1 VCQRFTQGTVR
12 QQPWHFVAQ
21 VARRLPSLG
30 HHVVLVTDGGG
41 TSPVEEEV
49 AGIEVRRVPSVRRP
63 TFLGN
68 KTLDRV
74 LASERP
80 DVTIW
85 NLGTTSL
92 MHVGLRGAPGQQIG
106 LFTSPLYRASAVLDP
121 KLHHLRLEPEA
132 MAMHGIP
139 AVIPRRLLRWRLRS
153 PAIRGYLVQSD
164 QLRNEMVRTGVPADR
179 VRAVGTGVED
189 VWRTSVPD
197 GAAVSRRRQLG
208 ITDTEQVVSY
218 LGSPALIRGPDT
230 LIEAVA
236 ECRARLANLRLL
248 LLLRCHDGGFVG
260 QQRLLD
266 DLITRRGLRDA
277 VHTVSGLLPPSEVR
291 EWVAASDVVAL
302 PFKIVPS
309 DAPVAPLEVIAA
321 GCPLVTT
328 PIGGLANLARFGPVY
343 MSTPGDKSTL
353 ATAILQALAEDASSQ
368 STRRD
373 PIPTWEDV
381 TAHVIDAVTTFT
393 AGAAA

>member
-1 VCQRFTQGTVR
+1 MR

-30 HHVVLVTDGGG
+30 HGVVVVTDGAG

-63 TFLGN
+63 AFLGN

-74 LASERP
+74 LARERP

-85 NLGTTSL
+85 NLGITSL
-92 MHVGLRGAPGQQIG
+92 MHVSLRGAPGQQIG

-121 KLHHLRLEPEA
+121 KLHHVRLEPA
-132 MAMHGIP
+132 LLAMHGIP
-139 AVIPRRLLRWRLRS
+139 AVIPRQLLRWRLGS
-153 PAIRGYLVQSD
+153 SVIRGYLVQSD
-164 QLRNEMVRTGVPADR
+164 QLRDEM
-179 VRAVGTGVED
+179 VGTGVSAARVQTVGTGVD
-189 VWRTSVPD
+189 NTWRASVPAE
-197 GAAVSRRRQLG
+197 AAARRRHESG
-208 ITDTEQVVSY
+208 ISDTVKLVAY
-218 LGSPALIRGPDT
+218 LGSPELMRGPDT
-230 LIEAVA
+230 LIDAVA
-236 ECRARLANLRLL
+236 ECRARSADVHLL
-248 LLLRCHDGGFVG
+248 LLMRCREGEFAR
-260 QQRLLD
+260 QRRLLD
-266 DLITRRGLRDA
+266 NLIRHHALEAA
-277 VHTVSGLLPPSEVR
+277 VHVISGFLPVREVQ
-291 EWVAASDVVAL
+291 EWVAASDAVAL

-328 PIGGLANLARFGPVY
+328 PIGGLADLARFGPVY
-343 MSTPGDKSTL
+343 MSAPGDKSTL
-353 ATAILQALAEDASSQ
+353 ATAILRALAEGASGE

-373 PIPTWEDV
+373 PIPTWEQV
-381 TAHVIDAVTTFT
+381 TANVVDAVKAFT

>member
-1 VCQRFTQGTVR
+1 MR

-30 HHVVLVTDGGG
+30 HHVVVVTDGGG

-63 TFLGN
+63 PFLGN
-68 KTLDRV
+68 RILDHA
-74 LASERP
+74 LALERP
-80 DVTIW
+80 DVTVW
-85 NLGTTSL
+85 NLGITSL
-92 MHVGLRGAPGQQIG
+92 LHIDLRGVPGQHIG

-153 PAIRGYLVQSD
+153 PVIRGYLVQSD
-164 QLRNEMVRTGVPADR
+164 QQRDEMVRTGVPADR
-179 VRAVGTGVED
+179 VQTVGTSVED

-197 GAAVSRRRQLG
+197 GVAANRRRQLG
-208 ITDTEQVVSY
+208 ITDTEQVVTY

-236 ECRARLANLRLL
+236 ECRARSVNLRLL
-248 LLLRCHDGGFVG
+248 MLLRCHDGDFVG
-260 QQRLLD
+260 QRRLLD
-266 DLITRRGLRDA
+266 DLITRHGLRDA
-277 VHTVSGLLPPSEVR
+277 VHTVFGLLPPSEVR

-328 PIGGLANLARFGPVY
+328 PIGGLADLVRFGPVY
-343 MSTPGDKSTL
+343 MSAPGDKRTL
-353 ATAILQALAEDASSQ
+353 ATAILRALAEGASDR
-368 STRRD
+368 STSRE
-373 PIPTWEDV
+373 PIPTWEQV
-381 TAHVIDAVTTFT
+381 TANVADAVKAFT